1 MCSEDTNKASYFI
14 YITTKSVVCERSA
27 NPKRLYKRLYDAP
40 QATYYVARSS
50 NVVGWLHHIPRISA
64 FVTRHYSDAGGRA
77 RDVRL
82 LDYGYRKIETKVSAK
97 QKELF

>member
-1 MCSEDTNKASYFI
+1 MYNEDANKANYFI

-40 QATYYVARSS
+40 QAIYYVSRSA
-50 NVVGWLHHIPRISA
+50 NVVGWLPHIPRLSA
-64 FVTRHYSDAGGRA
+64 FVTRHYSDNGGRA

-82 LDYGYRKIETKVSAK
+82 LDYGYRKRETKANSK